1 VHSNNFRHNT
11 FWTSLKMFWVF
22 FCCLSNNIRFTSD
35 ESGRVIIYLFFT
47 KLFFNIMKF
56 DHCKCCDVLFHET
69 WKKEMQWFFFVIC
82 TASVWMWINNDRE
95 EIIPSVVLDFI
106 KRSGYAKDENSKIIF
121 NIDLKYSVMLI
132 ETRGA
137 LWILTTSPWRLA
149 VF

>member
-22 FCCLSNNIRFTSD
+22 FAVCQIISD
-35 ESGRVIIYLFFT
+35 SLLMKAEESLFIYFLRNCFLILWSLIIANVVMCSFT
-47 KLFFNIMKF
+47 KRERK
-56 DHCKCCDVLFHET
+56 KCND
-69 WKKEMQWFFFVIC
+69 FFFVIC